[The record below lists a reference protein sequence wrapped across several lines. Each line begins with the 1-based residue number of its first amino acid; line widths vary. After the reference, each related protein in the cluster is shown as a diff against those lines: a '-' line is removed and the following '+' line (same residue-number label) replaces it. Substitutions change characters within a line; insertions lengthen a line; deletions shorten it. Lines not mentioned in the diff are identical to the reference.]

1 MEILG
6 KKSYVSKSQFMSHI
20 GVAVALRPLYGDDLS
35 WMIEDKIK
43 KRNMRF
49 KYELLIKASLYHTSI
64 GEKLIIKNMRVMY
77 NGVGTY
83 KTDNTYN
90 VFEFVKLMKSVMK
103 SRNLSI
109 DENKFSLTELNQLV
123 RLSGDNTQS
132 YISFSSFTAPTI
144 SHFFPPPIK
153 YLGFSFGKYFTVS
166 FKILNISDCFSPT
179 ANPPIA

>member
-77 NGVGTY
+77 NGVGSY
-83 KTDNTYN
+83 KSDNTYN

-132 YISFSSFTAPTI
+132 YIPYDKVHLFSQYTSFTKDTLYQI
-144 SHFFPPPIK
+144 RKVLKKIK
-153 YLGFSFGKYFTVS
+153 
-166 FKILNISDCFSPT
+166 II
-179 ANPPIA
+179 